1 MKDYVYMV
9 AVVLAFGAGAW
20 LTSAHYDR
28 EIALMEAAQ
37 SDALR
42 AAERKNAEGLS
53 KATDTINLAQAEY
66 NDLRGELDRARA
78 RLRHADGHS
87 SAGGDSGDA
96 LKKRVVRLEGLV
108 QRLADSGS
116 ECGRLYQRC
125 AANHD
130 ALAAVVGG
138 KGNGDISSKV
148 PIVQ

>member
-1 MKDYVYMV
+1 MV

-53 KATDTINLAQAEY
+53 KATDTIGLAQAEY
-66 NDLRGELDRARA
+66 NDLRTELDRARA

-87 SAGGDSGDA
+87 SAGGDSADA
-96 LKKRVVRLEGLV
+96 LKKRVARLEGLV
-108 QRLADSGS
+108 RQLADSGS

-130 ALAAVVGG
+130 ALTEIL
-138 KGNGDISSKV
+138 K
-148 PIVQ
+148 

>member
-66 NDLRGELDRARA
+66 NDLRSELDRARA
-78 RLRHADGHS
+78 RLRHADGYS

-96 LKKRVVRLEGLV
+96 LKKRVARLEDLV
-108 QRLADSGS
+108 RRLADAGS
-116 ECGRLYQRC
+116 ECGRHYQRC

-138 KGNGDISSKV
+138 NENGDISSKV

>member
-1 MKDYVYMV
+1 MKDYAYVV

-20 LTSAHYDR
+20 LTSAHYGR
-28 EIALMEAAQ
+28 EIADMERAQAIVLKEAQESHAA
-37 SDALR
+37 
-42 AAERKNAEGLS
+42 GLA
-53 KATDTINLAQAEY
+53 KATDTILLASSEY
-66 NDLRGELDRARA
+66 NDLCAELDRARA

-87 SAGGDSGDA
+87 SAGGDSADA

-130 ALAAVVGG
+130 ALAEAVGG
-138 KGNGDISSKV
+138 K
-148 PIVQ
+148 

>member
-9 AVVLAFGAGAW
+9 AVTLAFGAGVW

-66 NDLRGELDRARA
+66 NDLRAELDRARA
-78 RLRHADGHS
+78 RLRHADGNG
-87 SAGGDSGDA
+87 SAGGDSADA
-96 LKKRVVRLEGLV
+96 LKKRVARLESLV

-125 AANHD
+125 AAKHD
-130 ALAAVVGG
+130 ALAEAVR
-138 KGNGDISSKV
+138 
-148 PIVQ
+148 P

>member
-1 MKDYVYMV
+1 MA

-53 KATDTINLAQAEY
+53 KATGTILLASSEY
-66 NDLRGELDRARA
+66 NDLRAELDRARA

-87 SAGGDSGDA
+87 SAGGDSADA
-96 LKKRVVRLEGLV
+96 LRKRVTELEGLV

-116 ECGRLYQRC
+116 ECGQLYQRC

-130 ALAAVVGG
+130 ALTEIL
-138 KGNGDISSKV
+138 K
-148 PIVQ
+148 

>member
-9 AVVLAFGAGAW
+9 AVVLAFGAGGW

-66 NDLRGELDRARA
+66 NGLRAELDRARA
-78 RLRHADGHS
+78 RLRHADGNG
-87 SAGGDSGDA
+87 SAGGDSADT
-96 LKKRVVRLEGLV
+96 LKKRVARLEDLV
-108 QRLADSGS
+108 RRLADAGS
-116 ECGRLYQRC
+116 ECGRLFRRC

-130 ALAAVVGG
+130 ALTEIL
-138 KGNGDISSKV
+138 K
-148 PIVQ
+148 

>member
-1 MKDYVYMV
+1 MRDYVYM
-9 AVVLAFGAGAW
+9 AAIFLAFGAGAW

-66 NDLRGELDRARA
+66 NDLRAELDRARA
-78 RLRHADGHS
+78 RLRHVDSNG

-96 LKKRVVRLEGLV
+96 LKKRVAELEGLV
-108 QRLADSGS
+108 QKLADSGS

-130 ALAAVVGG
+130 ALTEIL
-138 KGNGDISSKV
+138 K
-148 PIVQ
+148 

>member
-1 MKDYVYMV
+1 MV
-9 AVVLAFGAGAW
+9 AVILAFGAGAW

-66 NDLRGELDRARA
+66 NDLRSELDRARA

-87 SAGGDSGDA
+87 SASGDSGDA
-96 LKKRVVRLEGLV
+96 LSRRVTELEGLV
-108 QRLADSGS
+108 RKLVDSGS

-125 AANHD
+125 AAKHD
-130 ALAAVVGG
+130 ALAEAVR
-138 KGNGDISSKV
+138 
-148 PIVQ
+148 P

>member
-1 MKDYVYMV
+1 MKGYVYMV

-66 NDLRGELDRARA
+66 NDLRSELDRARA

-96 LKKRVVRLEGLV
+96 LKKRVARLEDLV
-108 QRLADSGS
+108 RRLADSGS

-130 ALAAVVGG
+130 ALTEIL
-138 KGNGDISSKV
+138 K
-148 PIVQ
+148 

>member
-9 AVVLAFGAGAW
+9 AVVLAFGVGAW

-42 AAERKNAEGLS
+42 MAERKNAEGLS
-53 KATDTINLAQAEY
+53 KATDTILLASSEY
-66 NDLRGELDRARA
+66 NDLRAELDRARA
-78 RLRHADGHS
+78 RLRHADGS
-87 SAGGDSGDA
+87 RSAEGDAGDA
-96 LKKRVVRLEGLV
+96 LSRRVAELEGLV

-130 ALAAVVGG
+130 ALTEIL
-138 KGNGDISSKV
+138 K
-148 PIVQ
+148 

>member
-1 MKDYVYMV
+1 MV
-9 AVVLAFGAGAW
+9 AVVLGFGAGAC

-66 NDLRGELDRARA
+66 NDLRAELDRARA

-87 SAGGDSGDA
+87 SAGGDSADA
-96 LKKRVVRLEGLV
+96 LKKRVARLEGLV
-108 QRLADSGS
+108 RRLVDSGS

-130 ALAAVVGG
+130 ALTEIL
-138 KGNGDISSKV
+138 K
-148 PIVQ
+148 

>member
-1 MKDYVYMV
+1 MKDYVYMF
-9 AVVLAFGAGAW
+9 AVVLSFGAGAW

-42 AAERKNAEGLS
+42 AAERKNAEVLS

-66 NDLRGELDRARA
+66 NDLRAELDRARA

-96 LKKRVVRLEGLV
+96 LKKRVARLEDLV
-108 QRLADSGS
+108 RRLADSGS

-125 AANHD
+125 AATHD
-130 ALAAVVGG
+130 ALAEAVGG
-138 KGNGDISSKV
+138 K
-148 PIVQ
+148 

>member
-1 MKDYVYMV
+1 MV
-9 AVVLAFGAGAW
+9 AVVLAFGAGGW

-42 AAERKNAEGLS
+42 VAERKNAEGLS

-66 NDLRGELDRARA
+66 NDLRAELDRARA
-78 RLRHADGHS
+78 RLRHADGHG
-87 SAGGDSGDA
+87 SAGGDSADA
-96 LKKRVVRLEGLV
+96 LKKRVARLEGLV
-108 QRLADSGS
+108 RRLADSGS

-130 ALAAVVGG
+130 ALTEIL
-138 KGNGDISSKV
+138 K
-148 PIVQ
+148 

>member
-53 KATDTINLAQAEY
+53 KATDTINLAQVEY
-66 NDLRGELDRARA
+66 NDLRAELDRARA
-78 RLRHADGHS
+78 RLRHADS
-87 SAGGDSGDA
+87 NSAAGGDSGDA
-96 LKKRVVRLEGLV
+96 LKKRVARLEDLV
-108 QRLADSGS
+108 RRLADAGS
-116 ECGRLYQRC
+116 ECGRHYQRC

-138 KGNGDISSKV
+138 KENGDISGKV

>member
-53 KATDTINLAQAEY
+53 KATDTIILAQAWF
-66 NDLRGELDRARA
+66 
-78 RLRHADGHS
+78 ADW
-87 SAGGDSGDA
+87 
-96 LKKRVVRLEGLV
+96 LTLV
-108 QRLADSGS
+108 QSAADSIS
-116 ECGRLYQRC
+116 
-125 AANHD
+125 D
-130 ALAAVVGG
+130 A
-138 KGNGDISSKV
+138 
-148 PIVQ
+148 PQTTTH

>member
-9 AVVLAFGAGAW
+9 SVVLAFGTGAW

-42 AAERKNAEGLS
+42 VAERKNAEGLS
-53 KATDTINLAQAEY
+53 KATDTILLASSGY
-66 NDLRGELDRARA
+66 NDLRAELDRARA

-87 SAGGDSGDA
+87 SAGGDSADA
-96 LKKRVVRLEGLV
+96 LKKRVARLEGLV
-108 QRLADSGS
+108 RRLADSGS

-130 ALAAVVGG
+130 ALTEIL
-138 KGNGDISSKV
+138 K
-148 PIVQ
+148 

>member
-1 MKDYVYMV
+1 MKDYVCMA
-9 AVVLAFGAGAW
+9 AVVLAFGAGGW

-28 EIALMEAAQ
+28 EIALME
-37 SDALR
+37 
-42 AAERKNAEGLS
+42 AEGLS

-66 NDLRGELDRARA
+66 NDLRAELDRARA

-87 SAGGDSGDA
+87 SAGGDSADA
-96 LKKRVVRLEGLV
+96 LGRRVAELEGLV

-130 ALAAVVGG
+130 ALTEIL
-138 KGNGDISSKV
+138 K
-148 PIVQ
+148 

>member
-9 AVVLAFGAGAW
+9 AVVLGFGAGAW
-20 LTSAHYDR
+20 LTSAHYDK

-66 NDLRGELDRARA
+66 NDLRAELDRARA
-78 RLRHADGHS
+78 RLRHSDGHS
-87 SAGGDSGDA
+87 TAGGGSGDS
-96 LKKRVVRLEGLV
+96 LRKRVAELEGLV
-108 QRLADSGS
+108 RRLADSGS

-130 ALAAVVGG
+130 ALTEIL
-138 KGNGDISSKV
+138 K
-148 PIVQ
+148 